1 MNNTLSLEQ
10 SVIKE
15 VASLFGD
22 TDALKQMRSLAK
34 KLKKEKKTK
43 VSAQVAESEF
53 ISKEDIMDDLREGL
67 QEVKLANKGKI
78 NLQTWEDFKHELHC

>member
-1 MNNTLSLEQ
+1 MR
-10 SVIKE
+10 KE

-22 TDALKQMRSLAK
+22 TDALKQMLSLAK
-34 KLKKEKKTK
+34 KLKKDKKTK

-67 QEVKLANKGKI
+67 QEVKLANKVKI

>member
-1 MNNTLSLEQ
+1 M
-10 SVIKE
+10 IKE

-22 TDALKQMRSLAK
+22 TDALKQMLSLAK

>member
-1 MNNTLSLEQ
+1 M
-10 SVIKE
+10 IKE

-22 TDALKQMRSLAK
+22 TDALKQMLSLAK

-67 QEVKLANKGKI
+67 QEVKLANKVKI

>member
-1 MNNTLSLEQ
+1 M
-10 SVIKE
+10 IKE

-22 TDALKQMRSLAK
+22 TDALKQMLSLAK
-34 KLKKEKKTK
+34 KLKKDKKTK

-67 QEVKLANKGKI
+67 QEVKLANKVKI

>member
-1 MNNTLSLEQ
+1 M
-10 SVIKE
+10 IKE

-22 TDALKQMRSLAK
+22 TDALKQMLSLAK
-34 KLKKEKKTK
+34 KLKKDKKTK

>member
-1 MNNTLSLEQ
+1 MR
-10 SVIKE
+10 KE

-22 TDALKQMRSLAK
+22 TDALKQMLSLAK

-67 QEVKLANKGKI
+67 QEVKLANKVKI